1 MLIYNDVQKIQK
13 KNTSTVTT
21 MMYKKLLMY
30 KYVDI
35 QNPPSSRLVTPHQ
48 ARLHKT
54 HPLNIIKHH

>member
-1 MLIYNDVQKIQK
+1 MYKKYKNIY
-13 KNTSTVTT
+13 TSTVTT

-35 QNPPSSRLVTPHQ
+35 QNPPSSQLVTPHQ